1 MTLNELF
8 LRLLNLHEEVTNH
21 DFEDQEIRN
30 IQVNHTFLAQ
40 SPILL
45 SIQDDLSIYA
55 YEMTLLQLGS
65 SLSWCIVQ
73 KPTYFQI
80 QQNGYTRKV
89 NIVEEGL
96 LECDCYYYTS
106 MRMPCQHIL
115 ACILKFYENQNEST
129 DDEEEEK
136 SPRNKYAENVPKYFD
151 TRWLKREL
159 LNEEELLNF
168 IKNYKFKSNQS
179 SLDESK
185 EENKVRTINII

>member
-136 SPRNKYAENVPKYFD
+136 FPRNKYVENVLKYFD
-151 TRWLKREL
+151 TRWLKRV
-159 LNEEELLNF
+159 
-168 IKNYKFKSNQS
+168 IK
-179 SLDESK
+179 
-185 EENKVRTINII
+185 